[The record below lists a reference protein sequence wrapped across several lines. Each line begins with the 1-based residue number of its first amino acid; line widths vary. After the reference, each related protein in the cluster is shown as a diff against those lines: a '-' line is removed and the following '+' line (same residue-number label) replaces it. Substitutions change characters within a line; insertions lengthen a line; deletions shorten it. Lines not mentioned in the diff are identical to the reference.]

1 MRVRCHDGAMMV
13 RCRRSENAERR
24 IDSTARTFAIVVSES
39 CFVFLLNMDLAA
51 LNAEKDRLKAEI
63 KRMKE
68 GM

>member
-1 MRVRCHDGAMMV
+1 MMV

-24 IDSTARTFAIVVSES
+24 TDSTARTFAIVDSLSEKQS